1 MPKRL
6 LLFVILLLFL
16 SPLPVRAQ
24 QGSAVYI
31 VQPGDTLFAIAERF
45 SISLQAIMDA
55 NGITNPN
62 FLQVGQR
69 LILPGL
75 EIQGTLTT
83 ISVPPG
89 ATFETLARQY
99 HIDLPALRR
108 VNRLL
113 SPDQVYIGQNL
124 IVVQEM
130 VEQTPLRTF
139 TLQSGESWFEAAVRQ
154 GVNPWSLSTF
164 NGVPSP
170 AAALPGRAFFAPT
183 TQASQDSTLQVLP
196 PAFLDAS
203 FEPLP
208 PFQGDTVVIKVTIP
222 PGYSVTGRLGDYEL
236 HFFPWK
242 EQTWVALQGLHA
254 MLEPGVYPLHLEAR
268 SGSDVQLL
276 EQGVLIRDAGYPDD
290 PIIYVKDQ
298 TTIDPAVMDAEWQ
311 QVLQL
316 VTPVTPERF
325 WDGPFQSPAA
335 LFPDPNCFTSR
346 FGNRREY
353 RVQNSNQAALYSFH
367 SGVDFCGGSG
377 LNIAAPAAGKV
388 VFSGL
393 LTVRG
398 NATFIDH
405 GWGVYSGYFHQ
416 AMTYVKPGDMVTPGQ
431 VIGVVGD
438 TGRVTGAHLHWEIW
452 VNGVQVNPLRWME
465 KSFP

>member
-1 MPKRL
+1 MSKRL
-6 LLFVILLLFL
+6 LLFVIVLLLL
-16 SPLPVRAQ
+16 SPLPAQAQ
-24 QGSAVYI
+24 QGIAVYI
-31 VQPGDTLFAIAERF
+31 VQPGDTLFTIAARF
-45 SISLQAIMDA
+45 SLSPQAIIEANGLINPDFLQA
-55 NGITNPN
+55 
-62 FLQVGQR
+62 GQR
-69 LILPGL
+69 LIIPGL
-75 EIQGTLTT
+75 DIQGTLTT

-99 HIDLPALRR
+99 HIDTPALRR
-108 VNRLL
+108 VNRLI

-124 IVVQEM
+124 IIVQEM
-130 VEQTPLRTF
+130 VEQTPLGTF

-154 GVNPWSLSTF
+154 GANPWSLSTL
-164 NGVPSP
+164 NKVQSP
-170 AAALPGRAFFAPT
+170 VAALPGQAFFAPSA
-183 TQASQDSTLQVLP
+183 QAGQNSPLQVLP
-196 PAFLDAS
+196 PAFLNAS

-208 PFQGDTVVIKVTIP
+208 PLQGDTVVVKVTIQ
-222 PGYSVTGRLGDYEL
+222 PGYSISGRLGDYEL

-254 MLEPGVYPLHLEAR
+254 MLEPGIYPLHLEAR

-298 TTIDPAVMDAEWQ
+298 TTIDPTVMDAEWQ
-311 QVLQL
+311 QVLQI
-316 VTPVTPERF
+316 VTPATPDRL
-325 WDGPFQSPAA
+325 WDGVFQSPAA

-353 RVQNSNQAALYSFH
+353 RTQNSEQAALYSFH
-367 SGVDFCGGSG
+367 SGLDFCGGSG
-377 LNIAAPAAGKV
+377 LSIVAPANGKV

-416 AMTYVKPGDMVTPGQ
+416 AMTYVKPGDMVVPGQ

-452 VNGVQVNPLRWME
+452 VNGVQVNPLRWLE